1 MSLKRYSPTLKT
13 RNDLVGE
20 ITPMVFL
27 ETPVD
32 RPTCGHGS
40 FLPAPWLPIQWQDE
54 VSKDYFVMS
63 SGKIVCFTDEGHLAP
78 AGLKLA
84 WAASTGLTYTSDDY
98 ANKTQ
103 DITTGEEYA
112 VNGTTT
118 YTPTNIRDGLRSR
131 GLIGSSEA
139 AADFLSLPV
148 GAILYDVYAW
158 AGGNGWN
165 PALYKFQNYIKQ
177 QGIQYTTASQMQ
189 LPVVP
194 AEHVSVNV
202 PGSLTGSALT
212 FGSGNLYSST
222 NTLSKERYDSATN
235 TDFIAWAIADYP
247 IATDTDRT
255 PVEGSSTDFL
265 VREIKVNYPQYATA
279 EEAICAA
286 IDRLTTAG
294 DYFIDYNAGVVFM
307 YASGGA
313 SIPSNVSG
321 ESITFYSYTAAPAT
335 VERYACIVGDP
346 RPGDWLK
353 VDSNSNL
360 QVWTTSDAAWIR
372 IARVHKLEQE
382 PKDLLDRVQTA
393 WTGTGMSTKQQ
404 MTGTA
409 TKGFSSVITYSG
421 ASDKL
426 ARLVLSVR

>member
-1 MSLKRYSPTLKT
+1 MSTKRYSPNLKT
-13 RNDLVGE
+13 RNDLVSE
-20 ITPMVFL
+20 IVPMVFL
-27 ETPVD
+27 SNPVD
-32 RPTCGHGS
+32 RPNCGHSS

-54 VSKDYFVMS
+54 VSKDFFVLS
-63 SGKIVCFTDEGHLAP
+63 TGKIVCFDGEGHLAP
-78 AGLKLA
+78 AGLKLG

-98 ANKTQ
+98 DNKTQ

-112 VNGTTT
+112 VDGTTT
-118 YTPTNIRDGLRSR
+118 YTPTQIRDGLRSR
-131 GLIGSSEA
+131 GLITSSGA
-139 AADFLSLPV
+139 AADFLTYPV
-148 GAILYDVYAW
+148 GAVLYDVYAW

-165 PALYKFQNYIKQ
+165 PAFYKFQNYSKQ

-189 LPVVP
+189 LPIVP
-194 AEHVSVNV
+194 AVHNSVSV
-202 PGSLTGSALT
+202 PGSLTGSALA
-212 FGSGNLYSST
+212 FGSGNLFSST

-235 TDFIAWAIADYP
+235 TNFIAWAIADYP

-255 PVEGSSTDFL
+255 PVTGSAADFL
-265 VREIKVNYPQYATA
+265 VREIKVNYPQYATS

-286 IDRLTTAG
+286 IDRLTVAG
-294 DYFIDYNAGVVFM
+294 DYFIDYEVGVVFLF
-307 YASGGA
+307 ASGGA

-321 ESITFYSYTAAPAT
+321 ESITFYSYAAAPAS
-335 VERYACIVGDP
+335 VERYACIVGDVQA
-346 RPGDWLK
+346 GDWLK

-360 QVWTTSDAAWIR
+360 QAWSTSDDSFIR
-372 IARVHKLEQE
+372 LARIHKIEQE

-409 TKGFSSVITYSG
+409 TKGYSSVITYSG